1 LEDALGVSLFELG
14 PPSVWPTYGAF
25 LDRKALHTEIP
36 KVDGVALRRCHL
48 ANGLHRHQVRF
59 AQEASR
65 GGQRAREHRN

>member
-1 LEDALGVSLFELG
+1 VSLFELG
-14 PPSVWPTYGAF
+14 PPSVWPTNDAF

-36 KVDGVALRRCHL
+36 KVAGVALRRCHL

-65 GGQRAREHRN
+65 GGQQAREHCS